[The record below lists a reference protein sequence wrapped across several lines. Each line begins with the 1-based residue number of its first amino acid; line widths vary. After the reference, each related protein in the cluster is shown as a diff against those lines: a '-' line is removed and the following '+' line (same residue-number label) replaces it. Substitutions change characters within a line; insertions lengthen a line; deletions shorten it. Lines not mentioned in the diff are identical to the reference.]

1 MKDLRQIVN
10 REEIDYVTLKSL
22 LQELARPRDKIT
34 SLLRSGYL
42 VRVKK
47 GLYVFGPDVCRG
59 PICKEHLAN
68 LIYGPSY
75 ISFEYALSYHGLT
88 PERVEQIGSVT
99 SKRGKKFTTPLGVYS
114 YTHLKPQAYS
124 VGVSQITIDTQHNV
138 LFASAEKALADVL
151 ALSPNAPTLQSIDE
165 LEQFLFED
173 LRIERSAFYSLD
185 SSLLAKIALSYRNSN
200 VTFLARLLGGQIL

>member
-1 MKDLRQIVN
+1 MIDLRRNVN

-22 LQELARPRDKIT
+22 LHELARPRDKIT

-47 GLYVFGPDVCRG
+47 GLYVFGAEVCRG

-75 ISFEYALSYHGLT
+75 ISFEYALSYHGLI
-88 PERVEQIGSVT
+88 PERVERIGSVT
-99 SKRGKKFTTPLGVYS
+99 TKRGKQFTTPLGVFS

-124 VGVSQITIDTQHNV
+124 VGVSQIAIDPQHNV
-138 LFASAEKALADVL
+138 LLACGEKALADLL
-151 ALSPNAPTLQSIDE
+151 AISPNAPTLRSVEE
-165 LEQFLFED
+165 LEHFLLEE
-173 LRIERSAFYSLD
+173 LRIEKSELHSLD
-185 SSLLAKIALSYRNSN
+185 SSLLVKIALSYKNSN
-200 VTFLARLLGGQIL
+200 VTFLARLLGGRIL